1 MHVIRRTLV
10 SLLVGAALVAAPP
23 AKAGFLQDLARVACD
38 YGLAVNTVEVHVH
51 SPELRIAIASR
62 DLRTF
67 RRLWRSVE
75 PNPNRGA

>member
-1 MHVIRRTLV
+1 VEETGCFDLCLGRRDG
-10 SLLVGAALVAAPP
+10 SLQDIDL
-23 AKAGFLQDLARVACD
+23 AGFLQDLARVACD